1 VDVNEVV
8 DSVERERSA
17 VTAVHPAKS
26 ANALPLSSLTI
37 GISLPWDVL
46 MSADPV
52 RRRALLASVADSGI
66 DVVTVGDH
74 ISFRGGVG
82 FEGMVTA
89 STVLATHDRLPVL
102 IGVYLLGLRHP
113 MLAARQISTLTGMA
127 PGRLILGVG
136 VGGDDRLEIANSGI
150 DPTTRGRRVDES
162 LGLLRRLLEGE
173 EVTHEGEFFSLER
186 AKILPTPK
194 PRVPIVIGGKGEA
207 AVRRTA
213 ALGDGWLGIFC
224 TARRFTETREQILEE
239 ASRIGR
245 ATPPTWF
252 GVSAW
257 CGLDEDPAKAEATLS
272 ADLEGLYGMSHDKI
286 RHLAP
291 AGDARHVAEWF
302 MPFIEGGA
310 GHVTLV
316 PAGPSAE
323 AGVEMVAEVAS
334 ILRSAAS
341 PT

>member
-1 VDVNEVV
+1 VEVNQVV
-8 DSVERERSA
+8 ESVGREGSA
-17 VTAVHPAKS
+17 VNAVS
-26 ANALPLSSLTI
+26 AVKAVNSGDASALTV

-74 ISFRGGVG
+74 ISFHGGVG

-136 VGGDDRLEIANSGI
+136 VGGDDRREIANTGI
-150 DPTTRGRRVDES
+150 DPSTRGRRVDES
-162 LGLLRRLLEGE
+162 LGLLRRLLDGE
-173 EVTHEGEFFSLER
+173 EVTHEGEFFSLDR
-186 AKILPTPK
+186 AKILPTPE
-194 PRVPIVIGGKGEA
+194 PQVPMVIGGKGEV

-213 ALGDGWLGIFC
+213 ALGDGWLGIFA

-239 ASRIGR
+239 ADRIGR

-257 CGLDEDPAKAEATLS
+257 CGLDGDRVKAEATLS
-272 ADLEGLYGMSHDKI
+272 ADLEDLYGMSYDKI

-291 AGDARHVAEWF
+291 AGDARHVAEWL

-316 PAGPSAE
+316 PAGPCAE

-334 ILRSAAS
+334 ILRSTAS
-341 PT
+341 RT